1 MACKCFGE
9 RVKKKMSPLFSVV
22 IPLYNKADTIER
34 TLRSVQAQKCRD
46 FELIVVNDGS
56 TDNSLEVVRNLANE
70 IPLLIIDKSN
80 GGVSSARNA
89 GASASKGR
97 FIALLDGDDVW
108 FPEHLERLEKAI
120 HKYPEVKFFGSGYQ
134 RISGEWIYFT
144 IPWGGYKICDV
155 FSCFKWG
162 QPINSSTV
170 VIDKD
175 VWNIVGGFDERFS
188 FYEDYE
194 FFFRVGRV
202 TKCCVVQKVSASYM
216 TDAIEQAT
224 KKRWGVDRTTRPHFA
239 YIDSLIE
246 SGSDSSE
253 MIGFL
258 SVHIGLLVIGMYANK
273 QYSELKEL
281 MENFPN
287 AFKKC
292 LNLRLLSKG
301 GLSSMLHTIFFEYL
315 HKIRCHLIIWRKH
328 A

>member
-9 RVKKKMSPLFSVV
+9 RVGKKMSPLFSVV

-56 TDNSLEVVRNLANE
+56 TDNSLEVVRNLSNE
-70 IPLLIIDKSN
+70 IPLQIIDKPN

-89 GASASKGR
+89 GACASKGR

-134 RISGEWIYFT
+134 RISGKWIYFT

-155 FSCFKWG
+155 CSCFKWG

-170 VIDKD
+170 LIDKD
-175 VWNIVGGFDERFS
+175 IWNIVGGFDERFS

-216 TDAIEQAT
+216 TDATEQAT
-224 KKRWGVDRTTRPHFA
+224 KKRWVVDRTTRPHFA

-246 SGSDSSE
+246 SSSDSSE

-258 SVHIGLLVIGMYANK
+258 SVQIGLLVIGMYTNK
-273 QYSELKEL
+273 QYSALKEL
-281 MENFPN
+281 RENFPN
-287 AFKKC
+287 AFTKC
-292 LNLRLLSKG
+292 WNLRFLLKG
-301 GLSSMLHTIFFEYL
+301 GLLCEVYTILFKYL
-315 HKIRCHLIIWRKH
+315 YKIRCHLIIWRKH

>member
-1 MACKCFGE
+1 M
-9 RVKKKMSPLFSVV
+9 VSIV
-22 IPLYNKADTIER
+22 IPLYNKEQSICKTIE
-34 TLRSVQAQKCRD
+34 SVLQQTYTD

-56 TDNSLEVVRNLANE
+56 TDNSLEVVRNLVNE
-70 IPLLIIDKSN
+70 IPLWIIDKSN

-89 GASASKGR
+89 GVNVAKGR

-108 FPEHLERLEKAI
+108 FPEHLERLKKAI
-120 HKYPEVKFFGSGYQ
+120 YKYPKVKFFGSGYQ
-134 RISGEWIYFT
+134 RISGKWIYFT
-144 IPWGGYKICDV
+144 IPWGGYKISDV

-170 VIDKD
+170 VIDKE
-175 VWNIVGGFDERFS
+175 VWNIVGGFNERFS

-194 FFFRVGRV
+194 FFFRVGQV
-202 TKCCVVQKVSASYM
+202 TKCCVVQNVSASY
-216 TDAIEQAT
+216 TSDAAEQAT
-224 KKRWGVDRTTRPHFA
+224 KKQWVIDRTTRPHFA

-246 SGSDSSE
+246 NGSDSSK

-281 MENFPN
+281 RENFPN

-292 LNLRLLSKG
+292 SNLRLLLKG
-301 GLSSMLHTIFFEYL
+301 GLLCRVYTILFKYL
-315 HKIRCHLIIWRKH
+315 YKICCHLIIWRKH

>member
-1 MACKCFGE
+1 MTE
-9 RVKKKMSPLFSVV
+9 RISAPLFSVV

-56 TDNSLEVVRNLANE
+56 TDNSLEVVRTLSNE
-70 IPLLIIDKSN
+70 IPLQIIDKPN

-89 GASASKGR
+89 GACAAKGR

-108 FPEHLERLEKAI
+108 FPDHLERMKKAI
-120 HKYPEVKFFGSGYQ
+120 YKYPEVKFFGSGYQ
-134 RISGEWIYFT
+134 RISGEWTYFT

-175 VWNIVGGFDERFS
+175 VWNIVGGFNERFS

-194 FFFRVGRV
+194 FFFRVGQV

-216 TDAIEQAT
+216 TDATEQAT
-224 KKRWGVDRTTRPHFA
+224 KKRWVVDRTTRPHFA
-239 YIDSLIE
+239 LLDSLIE
-246 SGSDSSE
+246 SGNANSK
-253 MIGFL
+253 MIDFL
-258 SVHIGLLVIGMYANK
+258 SVHLGQLAYRMYANK
-273 QYSELKEL
+273 EYSDLEKLKAI
-281 MENFPN
+281 FPN

-292 LNLRLLSKG
+292 WNLRLLSKG
-301 GLSSMLHTIFFEYL
+301 GLLCCVYTILFKYL
-315 HKIRCHLIIWRKH
+315 CKIRCHLIIWRKH
-328 A
+328 V

>member
-1 MACKCFGE
+1 MAKE
-9 RVKKKMSPLFSVV
+9 KSIIPLFSVV

-34 TLRSVQAQKCRD
+34 TLRSVQAQNCRD
-46 FELIVVNDGS
+46 FELIIVNDGS
-56 TDNSLEVVRNLANE
+56 TDNSLEVVRTLSNE
-70 IPLLIIDKSN
+70 IPLQIIDKPN

-89 GASASKGR
+89 GASAAKGR

-108 FPEHLERLEKAI
+108 FPDHLERLKKAI
-120 HKYPEVKFFGSGYQ
+120 HKYPDVKFFGSGYQ
-134 RISGEWIYFT
+134 RISGERIYFT

-162 QPINSSTV
+162 QPIHTSTV

-175 VWNIVGGFDERFS
+175 VWNVVGGFDERFS

-258 SVHIGLLVIGMYANK
+258 SVHIGLLAFRMRAMR
-273 QYSELKEL
+273 QYSELEEL
-281 MENFPN
+281 KKLFPN

-292 LNLRLLSKG
+292 WNLRLPVKAGRFMKIL
-301 GLSSMLHTIFFEYL
+301 YL
-315 HKIRCHLIIWRKH
+315 YFKCLFRFRHHLIHWRIR

>member
-9 RVKKKMSPLFSVV
+9 RVEKKMIPLFSVV

-56 TDNSLEVVRNLANE
+56 TDNSLEVVRNLSNE
-70 IPLLIIDKSN
+70 IPLQIIDKPN

-89 GASASKGR
+89 GACASKGR

-134 RISGEWIYFT
+134 RISGKWIYFT

-170 VIDKD
+170 LIDKD
-175 VWNIVGGFDERFS
+175 IWNIVGGFDERFS

-216 TDAIEQAT
+216 TDATEQAT
-224 KKRWGVDRTTRPHFA
+224 KKRWVVDRTTRPHFA

-246 SGSDSSE
+246 SSSDSSE

-258 SVHIGLLVIGMYANK
+258 SVQIGLLVIGMYTNK
-273 QYSELKEL
+273 QYSALKEL
-281 MENFPN
+281 QENFPN
-287 AFKKC
+287 AFTKC
-292 LNLRLLSKG
+292 WNLRFLLKG
-301 GLSSMLHTIFFEYL
+301 GLLCEVYTILFKYL
-315 HKIRCHLIIWRKH
+315 YKIRCHLIIWRKH

>member
-1 MACKCFGE
+1 MGE
-9 RVKKKMSPLFSVV
+9 RITAPLFSVV

-56 TDNSLEVVRNLANE
+56 TDNSLEVVRTLSNE
-70 IPLLIIDKSN
+70 IPLQIIDKPN

-89 GASASKGR
+89 GACAAKGR

-108 FPEHLERLEKAI
+108 FPDHLERLKKAI

-216 TDAIEQAT
+216 TDATEQAT
-224 KKRWGVDRTTRPHFA
+224 KKRWVIDRTTRPHFA

-273 QYSELKEL
+273 QYPELKEL

-301 GLSSMLHTIFFEYL
+301 GLSSRMHTIFFKYL
-315 HKIRCHLIIWRKH
+315 YKIRCHLIIWRKH